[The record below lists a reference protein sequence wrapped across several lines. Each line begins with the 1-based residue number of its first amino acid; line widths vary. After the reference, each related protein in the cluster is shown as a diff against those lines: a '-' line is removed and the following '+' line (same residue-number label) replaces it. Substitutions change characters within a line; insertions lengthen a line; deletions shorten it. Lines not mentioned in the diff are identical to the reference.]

1 MGLLKSVTG
10 QTQMA
15 NQILNRFNMKPKVNI
30 HYKARK
36 LQVLF
41 YGDFKANYSSFIH
54 YFSKKNKHDI
64 TKNST
69 QKYFSAEL

>member
-10 QTQMA
+10 HIQMA
-15 NQILNRFNMKPKVNI
+15 NQFFLIDLIWNLKVNI
-30 HYKARK
+30 HFKARK

-54 YFSKKNKHDI
+54 YFIKKKKMI
-64 TKNST
+64 
-69 QKYFSAEL
+69 